1 MTDRRRH
8 SRFAIPQGWEGQL
21 QFFEDVVID
30 SWEAGEISALSI
42 APGCVGEELGLE
54 VTTSGPPIVLK
65 VRLAESRPVLIK
77 GVVRHRLRCQI
88 IDSSYPAVD
97 ERQIEAPAL
106 NQQKP
111 L

>member
-1 MTDRRRH
+1 M
-8 SRFAIPQGWEGQL
+8 
-21 QFFEDVVID
+21 QFFEDVVVD
-30 SWEAGEISALSI
+30 SWEAGEISALSV
-42 APGCVGEELGLE
+42 APGCVGEELALE
-54 VTTSGPPIVLK
+54 VATSGPPIVLK

-77 GVVRHRLRCQI
+77 GVIRHRLRCQI